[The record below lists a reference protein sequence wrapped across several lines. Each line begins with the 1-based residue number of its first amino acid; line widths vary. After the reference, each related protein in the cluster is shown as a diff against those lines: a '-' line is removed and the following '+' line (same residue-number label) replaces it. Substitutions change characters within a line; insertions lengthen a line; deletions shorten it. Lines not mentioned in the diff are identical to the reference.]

1 MCTQG
6 YTPCRGLEAVESRT
20 HEPTDPRLGVQI
32 ARPLSRNLTKILK
45 FDQSFGQ
52 KLTKMSDFLAG
63 YGIP

>member
-6 YTPCRGLEAVESRT
+6 HTPCMGLEVVESRT
-20 HEPTDPRLGVQI
+20 HKPTDPQLGVQI
-32 ARPLSRNLTKILK
+32 ARQLSRNLTTILK
-45 FDQSFGQ
+45 VDQNFGQ